1 VVGFSAKKLSI
12 GKQFTKIGGVHTG
25 WLNSQDL
32 LTSFGKTGFFS
43 SIELLCIDI

>member
-1 VVGFSAKKLSI
+1 MVLFSAKKLSI
-12 GKQFTKIGGVHTG
+12 GKQFPKISGVHTG

-32 LTSFGKTGFFS
+32 LTNFGKADFFS